1 MGGSSP
7 YQKILIGFGF
17 GEFAFFFA
25 AVVKAVRAE
34 SCVVVRGSISSSP
47 TSVTLRLHDRSWGSG
62 GDLEVGGRPIFRC
75 LGLAK
80 CLSCISR
87 RSPDLLSVVV
97 WLVRGW
103 ISVVSFR
110 KKCPSA

>member
-34 SCVVVRGSISSSP
+34 SCVVVRGIDFKQSN
-47 TSVTLRLHDRSWGSG
+47 VQ
-62 GDLEVGGRPIFRC
+62 
-75 LGLAK
+75 
-80 CLSCISR
+80 
-87 RSPDLLSVVV
+87 
-97 WLVRGW
+97 
-103 ISVVSFR
+103 
-110 KKCPSA
+110 